1 MVTYSRTTT
10 PRWQRDERQFSAGRE
25 LVVDKL
31 LLAVV
36 IGLVLFGTVMVYSAS
51 AVLAQKQHD
60 GNQFYYLF
68 RQGGWVIVGLVMML
82 VGLSLD
88 YRRYNHRNLII
99 AALVGTAV
107 LLCAVFLF
115 PKINGS
121 YRWIRFGF
129 FSLQPS
135 ELSKLALIAYLGYF
149 FEKQSDNLDSFR
161 QTFVPAALVAG
172 SIIGLVA
179 LESDFGTALMLSVIF
194 VAMAY
199 QAGIRLL
206 HLFGIGALAVPVAA
220 SMVLFVDW
228 RLQRVLDF
236 LDPWKNQTS
245 SSYQVVQS
253 MIAFGS
259 GGTDGVGFAQSKQK
273 LFFLPAAHTDFIFS
287 VIGEELGLVGT
298 ITILMLFAI
307 VAWRGFRAARYAPD
321 LFGQLLAIGITAML
335 TAQACFNMSVTLSL
349 VPNKGIPLP
358 FISSGGSSLAISMFA
373 AGVLLNISKHSR
385 VER

>member
-1 MVTYSRTTT
+1 M
-10 PRWQRDERQFSAGRE
+10 PRWQRDERQSSAGRE

-36 IGLVLFGTVMVYSAS
+36 IGLVLFGTIMVYSAS

-68 RQGGWVIVGLVMML
+68 RQGGWVVIGLIAML
-82 VGLSLD
+82 FGLSFD
-88 YRRYNHRNLII
+88 YRRYNHRNLILV
-99 AALVGTAV
+99 ALAVTAI

-115 PKINGS
+115 PKVNGS
-121 YRWIRFGF
+121 HRWIRFGF
-129 FSLQPS
+129 LSLQPS
-135 ELSKLALIAYLGYF
+135 ELSKLALIAYLGHF
-149 FEKQSDNLDSFR
+149 FEKQARDMESFK
-161 QTFVPAALVAG
+161 QTFLPAALVSGAF
-172 SIIGLVA
+172 IVLVGG
-179 LESDFGTALMLSVIF
+179 ESDFGTALMLSVIF
-194 VAMAY
+194 IAMAY

-206 HLFGIGALAVPVAA
+206 HLFGIGALAVPAA
-220 SMVLFVDW
+220 VCMVLFVDW

-236 LDPWKNQTS
+236 LDPWKNQST

-298 ITILMLFAI
+298 ITLLTLFAI
-307 VAWRGFRAARYAPD
+307 IAWRGFRAARYAPD
-321 LFGQLLAIGITAML
+321 LFGQLLAVGITVML

-373 AGVLLNISKHSR
+373 AGVLLNVSKHAKA
-385 VER
+385 ER